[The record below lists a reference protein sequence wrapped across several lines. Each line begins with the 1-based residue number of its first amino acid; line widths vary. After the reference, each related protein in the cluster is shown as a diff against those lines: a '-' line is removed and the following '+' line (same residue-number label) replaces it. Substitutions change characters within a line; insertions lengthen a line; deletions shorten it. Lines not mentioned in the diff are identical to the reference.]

1 MITALENENDQ
12 MRLDVNSIK
21 GKCQADIK
29 NCFEEITTIRN
40 AKEESEQKY
49 IEKLEEMNGIIK
61 KYQNKIYEQ
70 ESVYEELCESRSIK
84 LKEIYENLLMKS
96 KI

>member
-1 MITALENENDQ
+1 
-12 MRLDVNSIK
+12 
-21 GKCQADIK
+21 
-29 NCFEEITTIRN
+29 
-40 AKEESEQKY
+40 
-49 IEKLEEMNGIIK
+49 MNGIIK